1 MQGYGKRLKDL
12 RGDLTQTQ
20 VANAIGVAP
29 SAIAMY
35 ESERRAP
42 RDEIKIALAKFYH
55 TTVEFIFFTNEGH
68 DT

>member
-20 VANAIGVAP
+20 VANAIGVAH

-35 ESERRAP
+35 ESEQRVP

-55 TTVEFIFFTNEGH
+55 TTVEFIFYTNEGH

>member
-35 ESERRAP
+35 ESEQRAP

>member
-12 RGDLTQTQ
+12 RCDLTQTQ

-35 ESERRAP
+35 ESEQRVP

>member
-20 VANAIGVAP
+20 VANAIGVAH
-29 SAIAMY
+29 STIAMY
-35 ESERRAP
+35 ESEQRAP